1 MKKREKNLISLIIV
15 TILITA
21 LVIILVGIVIG
32 EKNKSEKKAIMTD
45 NGELE
50 TLEAISDT
58 SEIEEKEEMK
68 EVAMIADTSEDDN
81 KEMNDE
87 KEETEENEPES
98 TTENEEQ
105 KVIEAVKKE
114 WGENDDS
121 VTYTIEKKNG
131 NKYRVAV
138 RNSSTVVLQWYEVNT
153 ENWEVNEY

>member
-1 MKKREKNLISLIIV
+1 MKKRKKNLILLIITCV
-15 TILITA
+15 LIIA
-21 LVIILVGIVIG
+21 LIAMFVESVIG
-32 EKNKSEKKAIMTD
+32 EKNKSKKKAIMTD

-50 TLEAISDT
+50 PLEAIADT
-58 SEIEEKEEMK
+58 SEIEEKDEMK

-81 KEMNDE
+81 KENIAGKD
-87 KEETEENEPES
+87 ETEENEPES